1 MQTMYQQMDAA
12 ELDAAIDLLQEQVD
26 EVKARGLKLDMARG
40 KPSPA
45 QVALSRPML
54 DVINAESDLTDGGI
68 DCSNYGG
75 FEGIPSARA
84 LAGQFLGVP
93 AEQTLVLGSSSLL
106 IMHDVAGQF
115 WRCGT
120 RGGEPWGA
128 YAASHGGAAP
138 KFLCPSL
145 VLGSSSLLIMH
156 DVAGQFW
163 RCGTRGGEPWG
174 AYAASHG
181 GAAPKFLCPSPGYDR
196 HFGITRDLGFENVP
210 VPMTET
216 GPDMDAVEA
225 LVKSDAGIKGIWCVP
240 KYSNPTGVTY
250 SDETVR
256 RLVSMEAAA
265 PDFRIFWDNAYC
277 VHDIYD
283 EGDELLNVFDAAREA
298 GNEDRVIGFAST
310 SKITFPGSGI
320 AFVAASPAVIKEVA
334 DSLKM
339 GLISA
344 DKMNQLRHV
353 RFLPDIDAV
362 RAHMR
367 RHAEFMRPRFE
378 AVERKLSEG
387 LGGTGCA
394 EWTHPRGGYFVSFD
408 GPEGSAKHAEFMR
421 PRFEAVERKLS
432 EGLGGTGCAEWTHPR
447 GGYFVSFDGPEGSAK
462 RVGALCAEMG
472 VKLTPAGATWPGE
485 DPRDTNIRIAPS
497 YPSVEELE
505 RALDVLVLAVKLVSA
520 QLARESRD

>member
-12 ELDAAIDLLQEQVD
+12 ELDAAIDSLQEQVD
-26 EVKARGLKLDMARG
+26 EVKARELKLDMARG

-120 RGGEPWGA
+120 RGGEPW
-128 YAASHGGAAP
+128 S
-138 KFLCPSL
+138 
-145 VLGSSSLLIMH
+145 
-156 DVAGQFW
+156 
-163 RCGTRGGEPWG
+163 

-216 GPDMDAVEA
+216 GPDMDAVEE

-408 GPEGSAKHAEFMR
+408 GPEGSAK
-421 PRFEAVERKLS
+421 
-432 EGLGGTGCAEWTHPR
+432 
-447 GGYFVSFDGPEGSAK
+447 

-505 RALDVLVLAVKLVSA
+505 CALDVLVLAVKLVSA
-520 QLARESRD
+520 ELARESRG

>member
-12 ELDAAIDLLQEQVD
+12 ELDAAINSLQEQVD

-120 RGGEPWGA
+120 RGGEPW
-128 YAASHGGAAP
+128 S
-138 KFLCPSL
+138 
-145 VLGSSSLLIMH
+145 
-156 DVAGQFW
+156 
-163 RCGTRGGEPWG
+163 

-196 HFGITRDLGFENVP
+196 HFGITSDLGFENVP

-216 GPDMDAVEA
+216 GPDMDAVEE

-362 RAHMR
+362 REHMR
-367 RHAEFMRPRFE
+367 R
-378 AVERKLSEG
+378 
-387 LGGTGCA
+387 
-394 EWTHPRGGYFVSFD
+394 
-408 GPEGSAKHAEFMR
+408 HAEFMR

-505 RALDVLVLAVKLVSA
+505 CALDVLVLAVKLVSA
-520 QLARESRD
+520 ELARESRG